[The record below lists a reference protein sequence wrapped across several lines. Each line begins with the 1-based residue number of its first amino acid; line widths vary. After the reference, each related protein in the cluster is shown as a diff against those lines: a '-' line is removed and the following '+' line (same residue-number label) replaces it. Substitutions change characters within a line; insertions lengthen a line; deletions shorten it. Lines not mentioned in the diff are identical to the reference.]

1 MCLSEKYHCILKSR
15 ILMKTIRN
23 GCLSGEKGNELTSG
37 PSIMGEPERP
47 DGVEYT
53 GEYLDNG
60 SVFNE

>member
-1 MCLSEKYHCILKSR
+1 
-15 ILMKTIRN
+15 MKTIRN